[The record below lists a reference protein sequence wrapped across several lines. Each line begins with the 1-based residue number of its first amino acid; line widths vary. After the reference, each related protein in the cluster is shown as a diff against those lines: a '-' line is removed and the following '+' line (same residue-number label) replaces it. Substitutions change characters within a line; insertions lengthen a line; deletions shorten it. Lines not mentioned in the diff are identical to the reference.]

1 MAWKEIDEICA
12 SVENVMEYVMESV
25 QKAHVEMPSE
35 VRRHADALADEGR
48 KCKAEIGRIDK
59 EAALHRDGGI
69 FRAIQKPKNMPDST
83 VFMQQVRAKMQ
94 ERENSL
100 PQERG
105 KTAFLREEVRQEG
118 KMLAKEVRKKYDEF
132 AVKFKE
138 RGRKG
143 R

>member
-1 MAWKEIDEICA
+1 MAWEKIDEICA
-12 SVENVMEYVMESV
+12 SVKYMMESV

-35 VRRHADALADEGR
+35 VHRHADALADEGR
-48 KCKAEIGRIDK
+48 KCKDEFGRIA
-59 EAALHRDGGI
+59 EEVALHRDGDI
-69 FRAIQKPKNMPDST
+69 LRAIQKPKNMPDST
-83 VFMQQVRAKMQ
+83 VFMQEVRAKMQ

-105 KTAFLREEVRQEG
+105 KTACLREEVRQEG
-118 KMLAKEVRKKYDEF
+118 KRLAKEIREKYDEF